1 MELLLLIVLV
11 AAFIW
16 LRSLIVEGFRKQQL
30 YSEWLKRDVDELRDK
45 IEKMQAGPIHQP
57 SPDAKADAVPL
68 AVKDK
73 VVQTMAAAPVPE
85 VTEPEATEVPEK
97 PWRVQPAPS
106 PGVSVPRPKPVPGP
120 AARPKATFFE
130 RHPDFEKFV
139 GENLI
144 NKIGIA
150 ILVLGIGFFVKY
162 AIDQEWINEVGRM
175 AIGILSGGALI
186 GVAHR
191 LRKTFTAFSSV
202 LIGGGLSVLY
212 FSIGIGFHDYHLL
225 SQTAAFAVMVVI
237 TAFAVVLSVLYDRKE
252 LAVIALVG
260 GFGTPFFVS
269 SGEGSY
275 VVLFSYLLILN
286 VGMTILSVQKKWGL
300 VNVLSYIF
308 TLLIYGGW
316 LGGKA
321 MGDDAPFAG
330 ALLFGTLFYLLFFA
344 MNVGYNIKHKH
355 PFRALDI
362 SMLVSNSF
370 FYFVAGMVCLSNI
383 HDGMFRGLFTVA
395 LGVFNYVFAQ
405 LVYRNHQVDRN
416 LFYLLVGLVLTFIS
430 LAAPIQLKGNYI
442 TLFWAAE
449 GVLLLWL
456 SQKSGIE
463 LIKKSSLLVL
473 ALMVVSLLMDWSDLY
488 GGNDILKPLANQAF
502 VASMVAVASIG
513 LYRRLASIEKTDFFL
528 TSWAWKNRPV
538 KLVLGIALVL
548 GLYFGLYLELRHQLW
563 TYVDFV
569 SAHRIVLAAYT
580 LLFVGTMFFVHRRH
594 KQTGLSWAFLL
605 VGIVLFLCYLW
616 AFNPSLIVLR
626 NAALDQ
632 YGDAAW
638 AFHLHAFVALATIY
652 VVYVAARRAQWLL
665 ESANRKPDLVCWLS
679 AAAVVFVLSAE
690 LDHVAMWLLYQSPE
704 QSYDLI
710 RQTHKFGY
718 PILWGILSFALMV
731 YGMKRKIRL
740 FRIISL
746 SLFGL
751 IILKL
756 FLVDVW
762 GMSKVGKI
770 AAFVSLGVLL
780 LVVSFLYQKLKGLLA
795 DGKGVQNDAD

>member
-1 MELLLLIVLV
+1 MEFLLLVVLV

-16 LRSLIVEGFRKQQL
+16 LRSLVVEGFKKQQL
-30 YSEWLKRDVDELRDK
+30 YTDWLTREVTHLRDK
-45 IEKMQAGPIHQP
+45 LEKIQVSAPRAAEPKPEEPKEPVAKPAPPLPSEPIPLRQTPVPQP
-57 SPDAKADAVPL
+57 AVSEAP
-68 AVKDK
+68 K
-73 VVQTMAAAPVPE
+73 VEAPVGRPMG
-85 VTEPEATEVPEK
+85 EPLHRPT
-97 PWRVQPAPS
+97 
-106 PGVSVPRPKPVPGP
+106 PKPVREP
-120 AARPKATFFE
+120 RPSFFE

-162 AIDQEWINEVGRM
+162 AIDQEWINEFGRM

-191 LRKTFTAFSSV
+191 LRKTFAAFSSV
-202 LIGGGLSVLY
+202 LIGGGLAVLY

-237 TAFAVVLSVLYDRKE
+237 TVFAVALSVLYNRKE

-269 SGEGSY
+269 TGEGNY
-275 VVLFSYLLILN
+275 VVLFTYLLVLN
-286 VGMTILSVQKKWGL
+286 VGMTVLSVQKKWGI
-300 VNVLSYIF
+300 VNLLSYLF

-316 LGGKA
+316 LFGQVGSN
-321 MGDDAPFAG
+321 DAPFAG

-344 MNVGYNIKHKH
+344 MNVGYNIRHRHLFK
-355 PFRALDI
+355 ALDI

-370 FYFVAGMVCLSNI
+370 FYFVAGMVCLSHI
-383 HDGMFRGLFTVA
+383 HDGAFRGVFTVA
-395 LGVFNYVFAQ
+395 MGVFNYVFAQ

-430 LAAPIQLKGNYI
+430 LAAPIQLKGNHI
-442 TLFWAAE
+442 TMFWAAE
-449 GVLLLWL
+449 AVLLLWL

-463 LIKKSSLLVL
+463 LIKKASLLVMG
-473 ALMVVSLLMDWSDLY
+473 LMGVSLCMDWANIYSGFDGLT
-488 GGNDILKPLANQAF
+488 PLANKAF
-502 VASMVAVASIG
+502 AASAAAVASVAV
-513 LYRRLASIEKTDFFL
+513 YRVLVGTERTDYFL
-528 TSWAWKNRPV
+528 MTWAWRAAPL
-538 KLVLGIALVL
+538 KLVMGIVALVM
-548 GLYFGLYLELRHQLW
+548 LYVGMYLELWFQLR
-563 TYVDFV
+563 THVDLV
-569 SAHRIVLAAYT
+569 SARTVALAAYT
-580 LLFVGTMFFVHRRH
+580 LTFAGVLFAANQRRASLGYSWTFMLMGVALFVAYFGWFNQSVIDVRWAVLERE
-594 KQTGLSWAFLL
+594 GPYRWAFYLHL
-605 VGIVLFLCYLW
+605 VVAAGALYAAYTAAVRGKLVLE
-616 AFNPSLIVLR
+616 ARAVKP
-626 NAALDQ
+626 
-632 YGDAAW
+632 
-638 AFHLHAFVALATIY
+638 VAVYWLATL
-652 VVYVAARRAQWLL
+652 A
-665 ESANRKPDLVCWLS
+665 LVW
-679 AAAVVFVLSAE
+679 VLSAE
-690 LDHVAMWLLYQSPE
+690 LDHWAVWTLYQSPE
-704 QSYDLI
+704 QNYDLI

-718 PILWGILSFALMV
+718 PILWGLLSFGLMV
-731 YGMKRKIRL
+731 YGMKRKMRL

-751 IILKL
+751 IVLKL

-795 DGKGVQNDAD
+795 DEVEVRQG